1 MQTTWKT
8 SLIPQHKRT
17 EFWRSAVCD
26 AFLSMTP
33 HIPRAQDFDASL
45 DHLAL
50 GSTSLNRITA
60 PAHGV
65 SRTAFDIQRDDKQV
79 FFLNMSPSGR
89 CHVRQSNR
97 EHTAAAGQLVL
108 IDSSVPYVI
117 DLPEPGE
124 LISLAIPR
132 EWLIKH
138 FPQASDRTASAIRST
153 TISHL
158 LCRQMLELT
167 RMANV
172 DEHQG
177 AQISNVLVSMLSGSL
192 AERSFDI
199 GRSSSRL
206 RVLQKLIANNFS
218 DPDFGPAKAANLAGI
233 ALRTLH
239 MEFAQSASSF
249 SVELTKYRLTQARE
263 LLTQTEPPPL
273 IYQVA
278 KDCGFK
284 SAEHFSRS
292 FRLRFGRAPSQ
303 IDLTCEHDP
312 HLHRVTASDN
322 LN

>member
-1 MQTTWKT
+1 MQTTWRT

-17 EFWRSAVCD
+17 EFWRTAVCD
-26 AFLSMTP
+26 AFLAMTL
-33 HIPRAQDFDASL
+33 HIPRAEDFDASL

-138 FPQASDRTASAIRST
+138 FPQASDRTASTIQPT

-177 AQISNVLVSMLSGSL
+177 VHISNVLVSMLSESL
-192 AERSFDI
+192 AERPMSVE
-199 GRSSSRL
+199 RSSSRL
-206 RVLQKLIANNFS
+206 RALQKLIANNFS
-218 DPDFGPAKAANLAGI
+218 DPDFGPSKAANLAGI

-239 MEFAQSASSF
+239 MEFAQSATTF
-249 SVELTKYRLTQARE
+249 CAELTNFRLTQARE
-263 LLTQTEPPPL
+263 LLKQTEPSPL

-292 FRLRFGRAPSQ
+292 FRLRFGSAPSQ
-303 IDLTCEHDP
+303 IGLTAGYDP
-312 HLHRVTASDN
+312 RLRRVTALDK